1 MNDIENTLYWIV
13 ACLRVLNLWRVSRGS
28 ACGFVVMES
37 YHDYDPMSVTNV
49 PHYPARR
56 VRLQDQR

>member
-1 MNDIENTLYWIV
+1 MTLNRHTS
-13 ACLRVLNLWRVSRGS
+13 ALLDRGMSNLWRVSRRS
-28 ACGFVVMES
+28 ACGLVVMEG

-49 PHYPARR
+49 PNYPARG